1 MMLQYV
7 VMLLAKVVDNL
18 LNTTKA
24 IFIQRNKAILAGISL
39 SLSSFIGY
47 YITKI
52 VVQGDGIIP
61 ILIASLGSGVGCY
74 TAVGISNKLSK
85 DRLFV
90 NILMCDDFDT
100 MSNLHDYLAKCHIP
114 NVVCDSYNRDLSN
127 KTITVTAYCETK
139 EQSKLLDEYIHKEN
153 KKLKRVIQKA

>member
-1 MMLQYV
+1 MVQFV
-7 VMLLAKVVDNL
+7 VMFVAKVVDNL

-24 IFIQRNKAILAGISL
+24 IFIQRNKAIFAGISL
-39 SLSSFIGY
+39 SLSTFIAY

-52 VVQGDGIIP
+52 VVQADGLLP
-61 ILIASLGSGVGCY
+61 IVIASLGSGAGCCA
-74 TAVGISNKLSK
+74 AVGISNKLSK

-90 NILMCDDFDT
+90 NVMMCDNFTT
-100 MSNLHDYLAKCHIP
+100 MKNLHDYLAFHHIT
-114 NVVCDSYNRDLSN
+114 NVVSDSYNKDLSD

-139 EQSKLLDEYIHKEN
+139 EQSKLLDEYIASMN